1 MTTTEK
7 VKRTL
12 VGHVVSD
19 KGDKTIVVQI
29 VRSVQ
34 HPKYKKYIKRSKKFH
49 AHDDANVGRVGD
61 LVRIVASRPYSKL
74 KTWVL
79 QDVIEKSN

>member
-1 MTTTEK
+1 MTKEK
-7 VKRTL
+7 VKQSL

-19 KGDKTIVVQI
+19 KGEKTIVVEV
-29 VRSVQ
+29 VRRVQ
-34 HPKYKKYIKRSKKFH
+34 HPMYKKYIKRSKKFH
-49 AHDDANVGRVGD
+49 AHDDSNVGQVGD

-79 QDVIEKSN
+79 QDIIEKAN

>member
-1 MTTTEK
+1 MTTEK
-7 VKRTL
+7 VMQSL

-19 KGDKTIVVQI
+19 KGEKTIVVEV
-29 VRSVQ
+29 VRRVQ
-34 HPKYKKYIKRSKKFH
+34 HPMYKKYIKRSKKFH
-49 AHDDANVGRVGD
+49 AHDDGNTGRVGD

-79 QDVIEKSN
+79 QDIIEKAN

>member
-1 MTTTEK
+1 MTTEK
-7 VKRTL
+7 VMQSL

-19 KGDKTIVVQI
+19 KGEKTIVVEV
-29 VRSVQ
+29 VRRVQ
-34 HPKYKKYIKRSKKFH
+34 HPMYKKYIKRSKKFH
-49 AHDDANVGRVGD
+49 AHDDSNAGRVGD

-79 QDVIEKSN
+79 QDIIEKAN